1 MKLSF
6 RAAQTTVPTRW
17 KSTRAGSVDT
27 GFLPAQRSTESHE
40 NEMKTK
46 EQTIELLETIAR
58 LLELKGENPFK
69 IRAYTN
75 AARALETFSGNFQ
88 SAVAEEK
95 LGELNGIGDAITKKI
110 SEYVRTDRLE
120 YFEKL
125 QAEFPETI
133 FELFE
138 ITGLGGKK
146 VKALYEQL
154 SVKTIADLELA
165 AKDGRIAVLP
175 GFGAK
180 TAANLLK
187 AIEQRRK
194 HSGRILLSD
203 AKFWSDDL

>member
-1 MKLSF
+1 MKRSSP
-6 RAAQTTVPTRW
+6 ATRTKW
-17 KSTRAGSVDT
+17 RMRSRSTRVGSLDT
-27 GFLPAQRSTESHE
+27 VSLPARRSKESRE
-40 NEMKTK
+40 NRMKTK

-88 SAVAEEK
+88 TAVIEEK
-95 LGELNGIGDAITKKI
+95 VGELNGIGDAIAKKI
-110 SEYVRTDRLE
+110 FEFVQTDRLE

-154 SVKTIADLELA
+154 GVKNIADMEGA
-165 AKDGRIAVLP
+165 GQGGGVAK
-175 GFGAK
+175 
-180 TAANLLK
+180 
-187 AIEQRRK
+187 
-194 HSGRILLSD
+194 
-203 AKFWSDDL
+203 

>member
-1 MKLSF
+1 MRWTMRWRL
-6 RAAQTTVPTRW
+6 TRV
-17 KSTRAGSVDT
+17 GSLGT
-27 GFLPAQRSTESHE
+27 GLLLGLRSMVSHE
-40 NEMKTK
+40 NRMKTK

-75 AARALETFSGNFQ
+75 AARALETLSGNFQ
-88 SAVAEEK
+88 TAVVEER

-110 SEYVRTDRLE
+110 SEFVQTDRLE

-146 VKALYEQL
+146 DKGLFERL
-154 SVKTIADLELA
+154 GIKTIAELEA
-165 AKDGRIAVLP
+165 
-175 GFGAK
+175 GAK
-180 TAANLLK
+180 
-187 AIEQRRK
+187 
-194 HSGRILLSD
+194 
-203 AKFWSDDL
+203 